1 MPTKKTLNVNLKNSS
16 KRSAPEDDLAKQLF
30 AAGFKDFRRSARFI
44 PKRKFEADFF
54 FPDLRLVVEVDGGLW
69 MARGG
74 HTSGV
79 GAKRDR
85 ERDILAYITGSILTI
100 RVATDHVKSGE
111 AISWLK
117 EIIPLREKELHGD
130 A

>member
-1 MPTKKTLNVNLKNSS
+1 MPKKTMSVNLKNSS

-30 AAGFKDFRRSARFI
+30 AAGFKDFRRNARFI

-54 FPDLRLVVEVDGGLW
+54 LPHLRLVIEVDGGLW

-85 ERDILAYITGSILTI
+85 ERDILAYLTGGILTI
-100 RVATDHVKSGE
+100 RVATDHVKSGQ
-111 AISWLK
+111 AIEWIK
-117 EIIPLREKELHGD
+117 EIIPLREREINGD
-130 A
+130 S

>member
-1 MPTKKTLNVNLKNSS
+1 MAKGKLSVELKHAGR
-16 KRSAPEDDLAKQLF
+16 RSPPEDTLAKELF
-30 AAGFKDFRRSARFI
+30 SAGFRDFLRNARFI
-44 PKRKFEADFF
+44 PGRKFEADFY
-54 FPDLRLVVEVDGGLW
+54 FPRLRLAVEVDGGLW

-85 ERDILAYITGSILTI
+85 ERDILAFLSGIVTL

-111 AISWLK
+111 AIAWLR
-117 EIIPLREKELHGD
+117 EAIPLRERELYGD
-130 A
+130 S